1 MADLYG
7 SLAQLYDTTDD
18 DPRLYRLV
26 KKITDK
32 GQDPHKW
39 LEAKLSGGPSPTP
52 EARDPRQDTSYMA
65 RGPVRQLDVKSIEQ
79 GKGLPPTEDE
89 RLGIDK
95 GLAEP
100 GILAKGMQGAAN
112 PQQRR
117 QFIRGVS
124 DAATFG
130 LAEKAGNFV
139 DRHFG
144 SGDFEKSAKTDAE
157 AAPDARDYG
166 QMLGT
171 AIPGGTNAIGR
182 VAGKAIGAAGM
193 AGAKLGELAAGGG
206 GAIVGGGL
214 GGAIAG
220 AATVPVV
227 AGAAEGAKSLV
238 RGDLRE
244 APKNALEA
252 GKAAATDPLSMGA
265 GIALGGL
272 GGIAKG
278 IRSGDTRTGEDI
290 RSVEEAGGRPG
301 VFRGAKGGAFEEAPL
316 KGRRGTTSDVG
327 EVAREAGDKI
337 RGGLNA
343 RMDAASQR
351 YGEGMERI
359 RRDDFVAEPS
369 PRRREPASLDA
380 SAGNSLERTQV
391 TRIAERPNWKLDGQ
405 TSRPLEGPTKG
416 PGPGALSTDPIK
428 AAAERLLESEEL
440 TKGARASIKSEV
452 LDVLAEK
459 PTMSIEKMN
468 QFRKKLS
475 NLAKYGE
482 KTDAPHFKALHQE
495 AKRIIDE
502 TELGQVNADYSQ
514 AIEASKRAHRQL
526 GVGRG
531 VSRTDIEDP
540 VAGKK
545 VARVVRRQEENT
557 STAGQEAKDV
567 ARFVEE
573 NPEFGRLLQSSKLM
587 AAKGRLRL
595 GFPENGGL
603 YEKLGGF
610 VGRNVEPALGGVVY
624 PLGSAVGGTGAALV
638 PPMINKLQQAL
649 EEQRRRDQERA
660 QMLAP

>member
-18 DPRLYRLV
+18 DPRLYKLV

-39 LEAKLSGGPSPTP
+39 LEARLSGGPAPAP

-79 GKGLPPTEDE
+79 GKGLAPTEDE

-124 DAATFG
+124 DAVTFG
-130 LAEKAGNFV
+130 GAEWVGNQV
-139 DRHFG
+139 DRNFAG
-144 SGDFEKSAKTDAE
+144 TAKADAE

-206 GAIVGGGL
+206 GAIVGGGV
-214 GGAIAG
+214 GGALAG

-227 AGAAEGAKSLV
+227 AGAVEGAKSLV
-238 RGDLRE
+238 RGDVRE
-244 APKNALEA
+244 APRNVLEA

-272 GGIAKG
+272 GGIAQG

-316 KGRRGTTSDVG
+316 KGRRGTTADVG
-327 EVAREAGDKI
+327 EVAREAGDQI
-337 RGGLNA
+337 RGTLNK

-351 YGEGMERI
+351 YGEGLERV
-359 RRDDFVAEPS
+359 RRDEFVAEPA
-369 PRRREPASLDA
+369 RRRAMPDA
-380 SAGNSLERTQV
+380 EGDA
-391 TRIAERPNWKLDGQ
+391 TRVAENPNWKLDGQ
-405 TSRPLEGPTKG
+405 TSRPVEGATKG
-416 PGPGALSTDPIK
+416 PGPGALSTDPIRQ
-428 AAAERLLESEEL
+428 AAEQLLESEEL
-440 TKGARASIKSEV
+440 TRGARASIKSEV

-459 PTMSIEKMN
+459 PTMSVEKMN
-468 QFRKKLS
+468 QFRRKLQ

-526 GVGRG
+526 GVGRN

-567 ARFVEE
+567 AKFVEE

-624 PLGSAVGGTGAALV
+624 PLGSAVGGTGAALA